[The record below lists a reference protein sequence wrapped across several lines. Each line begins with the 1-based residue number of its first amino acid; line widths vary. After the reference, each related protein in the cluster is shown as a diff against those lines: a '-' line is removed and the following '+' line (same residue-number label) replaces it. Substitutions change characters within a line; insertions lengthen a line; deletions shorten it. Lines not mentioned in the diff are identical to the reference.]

1 MKLKTKDM
9 PVTQPFQVLQT
20 PNERAGISPVTVRR
34 LMADLEYNY
43 HQGRKVRMGNLP
55 ERGPVR

>member
-1 MKLKTKDM
+1 MKLNVKTRQK
-9 PVTQPFQVLQT
+9 PLGPHVLRS
-20 PNERAGISPVTVRR
+20 PNQRAGISPVTVRR

-43 HQGRKVRMGNLP
+43 YQERKALASHLP

>member
-1 MKLKTKDM
+1 MKLKTKNM

-34 LMADLEYNY
+34 LMAELEFNY
-43 HQGRKVRMGNLP
+43 HLSRKARMGNIP
-55 ERGPVR
+55 DWGPVR